1 MISNQEPGLLQ
12 AEQIVENYI
21 AMWHETECTG
31 YDALETRVTTSHQKN
46 VWDGGYRFRSTGIWT
61 LRNAVTFNW
70 EMFRPG
76 DKAVESSGFDILVLA
91 DDGRI
96 LSDYQFV
103 VS

>member
-1 MISNQEPGLLQ
+1 
-12 AEQIVENYI
+12 V
-21 AMWHETECTG
+21 CTG